1 MAVFRINKT
10 KDYTVMS
17 NIHLQDRNLSLKAK
31 GLLSIML
38 SLPKNWDYSIAGLVA
53 ICRENE
59 TAIKSALKELKTQK
73 YLVVKKKA
81 PHTEGDVVERSRFEY
96 EYNIYENP
104 QNNHEDE
111 KQEVEKQEVEILGV
125 EILGVENRGQLNT
138 KEENTKEKNTK
149 DFNYSEKRERFRK
162 PTLDEVRAYCLERGN
177 NVNAQKFINYY
188 ESIGWKVGK
197 NPMKDWKAAV
207 RTWENN
213 NKTKPTEQKPVSS
226 YDEEQQ
232 RYEARRKAE
241 ADARWAEIE
250 RQTALRTE
258 QFRREERGEI

>member
-1 MAVFRINKT
+1 MAVFRVNKT

-17 NIHLQDRNLSLKAK
+17 NRHLQDKNLSLKAK

-38 SLPKNWDYSIAGLVA
+38 SLPENWDYSIAGIVA

-104 QNNHEDE
+104 QNNQEDE
-111 KQEVEKQEVEILGV
+111 KQEVEKQEVEILPL
-125 EILGVENRGQLNT
+125 ENQAVENQGQLNT
-138 KEENTKEKNTK
+138 KEETTKKQNTKK
-149 DFNYSEKRERFRK
+149 ERFIK
-162 PTLDEVRAYCLERGN
+162 PTLDEVRAYCLERKN
-177 NVNAQKFINYY
+177 NINAQKFIDYY

-197 NPMKDWKAAV
+197 NPMKDWRAAV

-258 QFRREERGEI
+258 QFRREERGEV